1 MPTTGE
7 SLFTKIT
14 MSGLF
19 AIRCVQAKA
28 NGKFSAPGLYWL
40 RRRCNRI
47 DPLEKTTGVSVT
59 AGEQEIILV
68 ASVPLADEAW
78 QPFGEGDVIEMVNGR
93 VAAPDKLLQ
102 Q

>member
-1 MPTTGE
+1 M
-7 SLFTKIT
+7 
-14 MSGLF
+14 
-19 AIRCVQAKA
+19 
-28 NGKFSAPGLYWL
+28 